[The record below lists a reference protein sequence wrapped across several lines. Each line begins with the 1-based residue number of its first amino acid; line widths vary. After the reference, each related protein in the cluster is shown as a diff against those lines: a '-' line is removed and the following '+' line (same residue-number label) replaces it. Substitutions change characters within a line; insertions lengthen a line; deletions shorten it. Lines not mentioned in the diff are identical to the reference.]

1 MIWTKNRKPG
11 RPRRANRLSRFL
23 RPLAENKRFRLI
35 VGANLASAIVI
46 VRSLGPI
53 GGPVPVESVETAILT
68 AQTVSVLTET
78 AFRIPLSASLGYS
91 QGFNRFHPGVD
102 IRAPRGTTIYPAAN
116 GLVVDVEIG
125 RFGYGHKV
133 IVAHAGGVTTLYAHL
148 DTVNVEVGNDVT
160 KDTELGTVGMTG
172 WTTGPHLH
180 FEIRGPEGLINP
192 KQVLPDPISS

>member
-1 MIWTKNRKPG
+1 MIWTRNRKSG
-11 RPRRANRLSRFL
+11 RPRTTNRLSRFL
-23 RPLAENKRFRLI
+23 RPFVENKRFRLV

-53 GGPVPVESVETAILT
+53 GGPAPVEPVETAILT
-68 AQTVSVLTET
+68 NQTVTVLTET
-78 AFRIPLSASLGYS
+78 VFRMPVAVSSGYS
-91 QGFNRFHPGVD
+91 QWFHRFHPGVD
-102 IRAPRGTTIYPAAN
+102 IRAPRGTSIYPAAN

-148 DTVNVEVGNDVT
+148 DSVNVEVGNEVT

-180 FEIRGPEGLINP
+180 FEIRGAKNIF
-192 KQVLPDPISS
+192 